1 MWTLFGRAHDRVDGG
16 VQMKVTIRLGEA
28 LGPRYAR
35 AFADLT
41 IRNETVL
48 MGEVADDAALHGL
61 LARLR
66 DLDIAML
73 DVRVEGRENLPV
85 PTPPDR

>member
-1 MWTLFGRAHDRVDGG
+1 
-16 VQMKVTIRLGEA
+16 MKVTIRVGEA
-28 LGPRYAR
+28 LGPRFAS

-41 IRNETVL
+41 VRNETVL
-48 MGEVADDAALHGL
+48 VGEVADDAALHGL

-73 DVRVEGRENLPV
+73 DVRVEDREKLPA
-85 PTPPDR
+85 PTSSDH

>member
-1 MWTLFGRAHDRVDGG
+1 MWTPFRRAHDHVDEG
-16 VQMKVTIRLGEA
+16 VQMRVTIRLGEA
-28 LGPRYAR
+28 LGPRYAS
-35 AFADLT
+35 AFADLAV
-41 IRNETVL
+41 RNETVL

-73 DVRVEGRENLPV
+73 DVRVEGRETLPV
-85 PTPPDR
+85 PTPPDH